1 MGWKTPMRRSLP
13 APTHLTRRP
22 FRMKGADGFGTQMAV
37 LKDVAATGRG
47 AVSDRQR
54 EALAEIAA
62 LYRIT

>member
-13 APTHLTRRP
+13 ALTRLTRRP
-22 FRMKGADGFGTQMAV
+22 FRMKGADGFGTLMAV
-37 LKDVAATGRG
+37 LKDVAATGRS
-47 AVSDRQR
+47 AVSGRHR